1 MAGVP
6 NLERLY
12 ECGDVLANAK
22 GLTHKAHRAEYLEI
36 LLAVKGDDQCK
47 RLSSQFIARF
57 FPHFPDLCQQS
68 IDAML
73 DLCED
78 GNVMIRMQAIKDMPN
93 LCRDSQIKTLPKI
106 ADVLTQLL
114 QSEDRA
120 EICVIENSLMTLIR
134 RDTKAAVIGIF
145 SQVHTG
151 EEIVRERAL
160 RLVHTKLKT
169 NSGDLL
175 NKEAQAQL
183 VAEIKKVFSSASVT
197 GEEFPRLMAILQMT
211 YLPKS
216 TAGQTEIATMVTTMA
231 NLDMAKD
238 FDYSSPEATDRL
250 LQCATHALPYFSKAV
265 PSTAF
270 AEYLISKVLPHYYLL
285 SDIPGADTKTL
296 LCKLTA
302 ELCLHLGPLAQPGEA
317 ARNVFDRL
325 IDYMPLPP
333 LAEDGSVTAEVPSL
347 EFTKVECLMYAFHRI
362 CRQATTFLTED
373 EERLKDLK
381 LRLQYLARGVTG
393 YISKLREFLKTA
405 GTRAKQAEAEDDVKV
420 KQIALRTNENIQ
432 AMIRDLFHSPP
443 IYKAEITLSFRE
455 RTKGAAGAPKPGEK
469 RKPISFGGDSTGPK
483 QGKVAAKG
491 VAKQFGGMRMD
502 QAAGTEGKKGFT
514 AKPITSAY
522 KPGGKAVRPS
532 GQYKAPQGKWSS
544 KVTGGKGADW

>member
-6 NLERLY
+6 DLERLY

-22 GLTHKAHRAEYLEI
+22 GLTHKAHRSEYMEI
-36 LLAVKGDDQCK
+36 LAGVKGTDQCK

-57 FPHFPDLCQQS
+57 FPHFPDLSQQS

-78 GNVMIRMQAIKDMPN
+78 SNVMIRMQAIKDMPN

-120 EICVIENSLMTLIR
+120 EISVIENSLMTLIR
-134 RDTKAAVIGIF
+134 RDTKAAIIGIF
-145 SQVHTG
+145 SQVHNG
-151 EEIVRERAL
+151 EELVRDRAL

-169 NSGDLL
+169 NTGDLL

-183 VAEIKKVFSSASVT
+183 VAEIKKVFASATVT
-197 GEEFPRLMAILQMT
+197 GDEFPRLMAILQMT

-216 TAGQTEIATMVTTMA
+216 TVGQTEIATMVTTMA
-231 NLDMAKD
+231 DLDMAKD
-238 FDYSSPEATDRL
+238 FDYSSPEAIDRL
-250 LQCATHALPYFSKAV
+250 LQCATHALPYFSASV
-265 PSTAF
+265 SSTKF
-270 AEYLISKVLPHYYLL
+270 AEYLICKVLPHYYQL

-302 ELCLHLGPLAQPGEA
+302 EMCLNLGKLTNPVEA
-317 ARNVFDRL
+317 AKNVFERL

-333 LAEDGSVTAEVPSL
+333 LTEDGSVTEVPNL
-347 EFTKVECLMYAFHRI
+347 EFTKVECLMFAFHKI
-362 CRQATTFLTED
+362 GQQAGTFLTED
-373 EERLKDLK
+373 EERLKDFK

-393 YISKLREFLKTA
+393 YIAKLREFLKTT
-405 GTRAKQAEAEDDVKV
+405 GTKAKSASDGQDDVKM

-432 AMIRDLFHSPP
+432 TMIRDLFHSPP
-443 IYKAEITLSFRE
+443 IYKAALTLSFKE
-455 RTKGAAGAPKPGEK
+455 RKGSAPNTIRPGEK
-469 RKPISFGGDSTGPK
+469 RKLITFMTGSTGAKQGRVEPGMARKFGGL
-483 QGKVAAKG
+483 
-491 VAKQFGGMRMD
+491 RMD
-502 QAAGTEGKKGFT
+502 GEEPRVAPKKGSVR
-514 AKPITSAY
+514 PVISAY
-522 KPGGKAVRPS
+522 KPGGRVARPS

-544 KVTGGKGADW
+544 KVQGDW

>member
-1 MAGVP
+1 MAKIP
-6 NLERLY
+6 TLERLY
-12 ECGDVLANAK
+12 ECGEVLANAK
-22 GLTHKAHRAEYLEI
+22 GLTHKAHRAEYEEI
-36 LLAVKGDDQCK
+36 LLGVQGDDQCK
-47 RLSSQFIARF
+47 RLSSQFIGRF

-78 GNVMIRMQAIKDMPN
+78 VNTMIRMQAIKDMPN

-114 QSEDRA
+114 QSEDRG
-120 EICVIENSLMTLIR
+120 EISVIESSLMTLIR
-134 RDTKAAVIGIF
+134 RDTKAAIIGIF
-145 SQVHTG
+145 SQVHNG

-169 NSGDLL
+169 NTSDLL

-183 VAEIKKVFSSASVT
+183 IAEIKKVFASATVT
-197 GEEFPRLMAILQMT
+197 GEEFPRLMAILNMT

-216 TAGQTEIATMVTTMA
+216 TAGQTEMATMVTTMA
-231 NLDMAKD
+231 DLDMTKD
-238 FDYSSPEATDRL
+238 FDYASAEAMDRL
-250 LQCATHALPYFSKAV
+250 LQCATHALPYFSASV

-285 SDIPGADTKTL
+285 SEIPGTDTKTA

-302 ELCLHLGPLAQPGEA
+302 EMCLHLGKLNNPGEA
-317 ARNVFDRL
+317 AKNVFDRL

-333 LAEDGSVTAEVPSL
+333 VTEDGSVAPTPSL
-347 EFTKVECLMYAFHRI
+347 EFTKVEALMFAFHRI

-373 EERLKDLK
+373 EERLKDFK

-393 YISKLREFLKTA
+393 YIGKLREFLKTA
-405 GTRAKQAEAEDDVKV
+405 GTKAKPADGTDDVKV

-432 AMIRDLFHSPP
+432 MMIKDLFHSPP
-443 IYKAEITLSFRE
+443 IYKAAVTLSFKE
-455 RTKGAAGAPKPGEK
+455 RSKNESGAGAKAGEK
-469 RKPISFGGDSTGPK
+469 RKPITFYSANEKGSSVK
-483 QGKVAAKG
+483 QGKPGMPGK
-491 VAKQFGGMRMD
+491 FGGMRMD
-502 QAAGTEGKKGFT
+502 GEGAGNRKRASTT
-514 AKPITSAY
+514 VSAY
-522 KPGGKAVRPS
+522 KPAGKVARPT

-544 KVTGGKGADW
+544 KVAGGVKEDW